1 VRSFNDW
8 ACDRRFAAALYVT
21 DSPSKADHFQF
32 IWGACNSDEAEHDD
46 LAHAEMKVLGAAH
59 RVLFDRKEGEEFHL
73 FVSAE
78 SCTMCISA
86 IHKAHIDHVYYAPVA
101 SSKSMIPPIEV
112 AEVVKRSHQTID
124 DLRLPK
130 TKIQI
135 QYCPVRSRIE
145 STGYAGQVNRLGSR
159 MLGVPVEWAFS
170 RKERC

>member
-1 VRSFNDW
+1 MTPPSDLPEECIERATRKLERLLTESDIDKRVRSFSDW
-8 ACDRRFAAALYVT
+8 ASDRRFAAALYVT

-101 SSKSMIPPIEV
+101 SSKSMIPSIEV

-124 DLRLPK
+124 D
-130 TKIQI
+130 
-135 QYCPVRSRIE
+135 
-145 STGYAGQVNRLGSR
+145 
-159 MLGVPVEWAFS
+159 
-170 RKERC
+170 